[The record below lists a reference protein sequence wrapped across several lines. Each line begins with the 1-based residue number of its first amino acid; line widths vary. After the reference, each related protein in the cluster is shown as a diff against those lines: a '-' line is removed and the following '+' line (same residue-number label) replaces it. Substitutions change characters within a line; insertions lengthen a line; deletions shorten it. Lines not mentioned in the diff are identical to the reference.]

1 MWTPPERLVTG
12 VPLAVEQVLA
22 AVAALGVAVLEGVGA
37 EDPRRPVEGP
47 ALLLRSRLAV
57 PAVQAA
63 VWELGGPSLATVA
76 VVAEGHA
83 EIRAASAVGMG
94 VSVLL
99 VSVHLRPVGVVA
111 FAQRQRG

>member
-1 MWTPPERLVTG
+1 MTG
-12 VPLAVEQVLA
+12 VPRGAEQALAVV
-22 AVAALGVAVLEGVGA
+22 VALGVAALEGVGA
-37 EDPRRPVEGP
+37 EAPRRPVEGP
-47 ALLLRSRLAV
+47 ALLLRSRLVV

-63 VWELGGPSLATVA
+63 VREVGGPSLATVA
-76 VVAEGHA
+76 AVAEGHA
-83 EIRAASAVGMG
+83 ERRAASAVVTLVVG